1 MKCPK
6 CGNEIKEGK
15 LLCEFCGEEVKV
27 VPDYDIEV
35 ENEIKKTLEQ
45 VVQDF
50 SDEITSDAGEASDI
64 EDDLSDDL
72 IDDELKS
79 ELKDYFFEKEF
90 SKHLRVFFSK
100 KVIVGVLGIFI
111 AVLII
116 IAILIFQN
124 AQKNTY
130 SYQYDKAVECATQNL
145 YDEAVIYLEHALV
158 IEPDNAEGR
167 FLLAKYYDK
176 CDRTQSAIK
185 VLNELLQLDTL
196 QVQDKKEEI
205 YDLLLSLHEKREEYQ
220 EMGELLKM
228 CDIQRIIT
236 KYNKYMALQPV
247 FNKQEGVYDE
257 LISITLESNTKGI
270 IYYTLDGTNP
280 TKNSHVYESPIL
292 LESGDYVVK
301 AFFVN
306 MYGVESDIITK
317 TYYINLTAPQE
328 PVINL
333 DSGSYT
339 QPQFIEIFH
348 AENTKIF
355 YTVDGTT
362 PTSKSM
368 RYTEPIE
375 MPYGVSNFAIIAI
388 DDSGLASEVIKRT
401 YQLSI
406 TANFTPELSLQ
417 VLMNNLLVS
426 GEILDME
433 GHVSSKLGVNTYTVQ
448 TAVKIDDAVYYI
460 VKEVYVDTVGKS
472 HNTNNLFAI
481 NADTAQLYTAR
492 KISEGE
498 YLLNPFNA

>member
-15 LLCEFCGEEVKV
+15 LLCEYCGEEVKV

-50 SDEITSDAGEASDI
+50 SDEITSDIDEI
-64 EDDLSDDL
+64 PNVDDELDDNL

-79 ELKDYFFEKEF
+79 EWKDYFLERDFT
-90 SKHLRVFFSK
+90 KHFRTLFSK
-100 KVIVGVLGIFI
+100 KVIAGIIGCLTVLLIIFI
-111 AVLII
+111 VFA
-116 IAILIFQN
+116 FQN

-130 SYQYDKAVECATQNL
+130 SYQYDKAVECAAQNL
-145 YDEAVIYLEHALV
+145 YDEAVIYLEHALA

-176 CDRTQSAIK
+176 CNRTQSAIK
-185 VLNELLQLDTL
+185 VLNELLQLDTS

-220 EMGELLKM
+220 EMGTLLKT
-228 CDIQRIIT
+228 CDISRIVT
-236 KYNKYMALQPV
+236 KYNKYAALQPV

-257 LISITLESNTKGI
+257 LISITLESNTQGI
-270 IYYTLDGTNP
+270 IYYTLDGTIP

-292 LESGDYVVK
+292 LESGDYVIK
-301 AFFVN
+301 ALFVN
-306 MYGVESDIITK
+306 MYGIESDIITK
-317 TYYINLTAPQE
+317 SYYISLTVPQD

-333 DSGSYT
+333 DSGNYS

-362 PTSKSM
+362 PTSKST

-375 MPYGVSNFAIIAI
+375 MPYGVSNFAIVAI
-388 DDSGLASEVIKRT
+388 DDSGLSSEVIKRT

-406 TANFTPELSLQ
+406 TANFSPELALQ

-448 TAVKIDDAVYYI
+448 TAVKIGEAIYYI

-481 NADTAQLYTAR
+481 NADTAELYTAR
-492 KISEGE
+492 KVSEGK
-498 YLLNPFNA
+498 YILNPYNA